1 MKIAKF
7 LVVLSLVAAQE
18 SSWNET
24 NYIMKLSILNLS
36 QCPENH
42 FELIKD
48 DNADVSVAENEAVT
62 TTASLER
69 GKVKYNR

>member
-1 MKIAKF
+1 
-7 LVVLSLVAAQE
+7 
-18 SSWNET
+18 
-24 NYIMKLSILNLS
+24 MKLSILNLS